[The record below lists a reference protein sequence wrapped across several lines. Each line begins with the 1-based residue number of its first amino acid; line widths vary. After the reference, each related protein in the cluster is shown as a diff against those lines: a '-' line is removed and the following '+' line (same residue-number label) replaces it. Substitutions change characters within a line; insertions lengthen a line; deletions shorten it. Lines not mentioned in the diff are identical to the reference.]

1 MLVFV
6 DGGGVIKNSVTLM
19 KLQRARGTGATV
31 GKRSELMYPVDSRA
45 KSFTSAMIAFIM
57 ETLLQ
62 LAYKGIKRDTVV
74 RFKKRQ
80 DCLSHNFIYQPFLI
94 IFAH

>member
-1 MLVFV
+1 MLVLI

-19 KLQRARGTGATV
+19 ELQRARGSGAAV
-31 GKRSELMYPVDSRA
+31 GKRFELMYPIDSRA

-62 LAYKGIKRDTVV
+62 LANEGIERDTVV
-74 RFKKRQ
+74 RFQ
-80 DCLSHNFIYQPFLI
+80 EGHDGLSHNFIYQPFLI

>member
-1 MLVFV
+1 M
-6 DGGGVIKNSVTLM
+6 IKNSVTLM
-19 KLQRARGTGATV
+19 ELQRARGSGAAV

-45 KSFTSAMIAFIM
+45 KSFTPAMIAFIM

-62 LAYKGIKRDTVV
+62 LAQQGIKRDTVV
-74 RFKKRQ
+74 RFQERHYS
-80 DCLSHNFIYQPFLI
+80 LSHNFIYQPFLI